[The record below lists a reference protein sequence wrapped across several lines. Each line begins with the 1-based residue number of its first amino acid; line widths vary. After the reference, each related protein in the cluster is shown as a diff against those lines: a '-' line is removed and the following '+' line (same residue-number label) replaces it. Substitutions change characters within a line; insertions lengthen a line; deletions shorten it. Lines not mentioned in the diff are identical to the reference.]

1 MTTTTVS
8 QDERRDALVGRALQS
23 FQGAA
28 DVFAMY
34 LGQRLGYY
42 HSLWKEGPATAPE
55 LAARSGTNERY
66 AREWLEQQ
74 AASGFLDVDD
84 VRATPEQ
91 RRFTLPAGHAAV
103 LADADDL
110 NYVAPLATIFAA
122 VGRKLDA
129 LVSAYRSGSGV
140 SWADFGDEMREGQA
154 ASNRPLFLKALA
166 QDCLAAIPD
175 IHARLSADTPARV
188 ADIAC
193 GFGWSSIGIASFY
206 PNVRVDGFDV
216 DAPSISAAKANAREH
231 GVSDRVR
238 FQAIDAGAAELA
250 GSYDL
255 VIICEA
261 LHDMSRPVDVL
272 RTARKLAGDQG
283 AVLVIDEKTD
293 EEFSA
298 PSSDF
303 DRLFYGYSV
312 LVCLPDG
319 MSHQPSAATGTVMR
333 PARLRAYAREAGFT
347 DVETL
352 PIELGFFRVY
362 RLR

>member
-1 MTTTTVS
+1 
-8 QDERRDALVGRALQS
+8 
-23 FQGAA
+23 
-28 DVFAMY
+28 
-34 LGQRLGYY
+34 
-42 HSLWKEGPATAPE
+42 
-55 LAARSGTNERY
+55 
-66 AREWLEQQ
+66 
-74 AASGFLDVDD
+74 
-84 VRATPEQ
+84 
-91 RRFTLPAGHAAV
+91 
-103 LADADDL
+103 
-110 NYVAPLATIFAA
+110 
-122 VGRKLDA
+122 
-129 LVSAYRSGSGV
+129 
-140 SWADFGDEMREGQA
+140 MREGQA

-166 QDCLAAIPD
+166 QDGLAAIPD

-193 GFGWSSIGIASFY
+193 GFGWSSIGIANAY
-206 PNVRVDGFDV
+206 PNVRVDGFDL

-231 GVSDRVR
+231 GVADRVR
-238 FQAIDAGAAELA
+238 FQAIDAGAAEIA
-250 GSYDL
+250 GRYDL

-272 RTARKLAGDQG
+272 RSARRLAGDQG
-283 AVLVIDEKTD
+283 AVLVIDERTD
-293 EEFSA
+293 DDFSA

-333 PARLRAYAREAGFT
+333 PETLRAYALAAGFAE
-347 DVETL
+347 VQVL

>member
-1 MTTTTVS
+1 MSTLT
-8 QDERRDALVGRALQS
+8 QDQRRDALVGRALQS
-23 FQGAA
+23 FQGVA

-42 HSLWKEGPATAPE
+42 RSLWKEGPATPAE

-66 AREWLEQQ
+66 TREWLEQQ

-84 VRATPEQ
+84 AGAAPEK
-91 RRFTLPAGHAAV
+91 RRFTLPDGHAAV

-110 NYVAPLATIFAA
+110 NYVAPLAPMFAA

-129 LVSAYRSGSGV
+129 LVVAYRSGGGV
-140 SWADFGDEMREGQA
+140 SWAEFGDEMREAQGAQ
-154 ASNRPLFLKALA
+154 NKPLFLRALA

-175 IHARLSADTPARV
+175 IHARLSADAPARV

-193 GFGWSSIGIASFY
+193 GFGWSSIGIANAY
-206 PNVRVDGFDV
+206 PNVRVDGFDL
-216 DAPSISAAKANAREH
+216 DEPSISAAKANAREH
-231 GVSDRVR
+231 GVGERVR
-238 FQAIDAGAAELA
+238 FQATDAGAAELA

-261 LHDMSRPVDVL
+261 LHDMARPVDVL
-272 RTARKLAGDQG
+272 RTAQRLAGERG

-293 EEFSA
+293 EAFRA
-298 PSSDF
+298 PGSDL

-312 LVCLPDG
+312 LLCLPDG

-333 PARLRAYAREAGFT
+333 PATLRGYAREAGFT

>member
-1 MTTTTVS
+1 MSTLTP
-8 QDERRDALVGRALQS
+8 DERRDALVGRALQS
-23 FQGAA
+23 FQGVA

-42 HSLWKEGPATAPE
+42 RSLWKDGPATPLE

-84 VRATPEQ
+84 VKEAPER

-103 LADADDL
+103 VADAEDL
-110 NYVAPLATIFAA
+110 NYVAPLAPMFAT

-129 LVSAYRSGSGV
+129 LVAAYRSGGGV
-140 SWADFGDEMREGQA
+140 SWAEFGDEMREAQGAQ
-154 ASNRPLFLKALA
+154 NKPLFLRALA

-175 IHARLSADTPARV
+175 IHARLSADAPARV

-193 GFGWSSIGIASFY
+193 GFGWSSIGIANAY
-206 PNVRVDGFDV
+206 PNVRVDGFDL

-231 GVSDRVR
+231 GVGDRVR
-238 FQAIDAGAAELA
+238 FQAIDAGTAELA

-261 LHDMSRPVDVL
+261 LHDVSRPVDVL
-272 RTARKLAGDQG
+272 RTARTLAGERG
-283 AVLVIDEKTD
+283 AILVIDEKTD

-298 PSSDF
+298 PGSDL

-312 LVCLPDG
+312 LICLPDG
-319 MSHQPSAATGTVMR
+319 MSRQPSAATGTVLR
-333 PARLRAYAREAGFT
+333 PTTLRGYARDAGLT
-347 DVETL
+347 DVEIL

>member
-1 MTTTTVS
+1 MSTLT

-23 FQGAA
+23 FQAVA

-42 HSLWKEGPATAPE
+42 RSLWKDGPATAGE

-84 VRATPEQ
+84 VGAAPEK

-110 NYVAPLATIFAA
+110 NYVAPLAPMFAA

-129 LVSAYRSGSGV
+129 LVAAYRSGGGV
-140 SWADFGDEMREGQA
+140 SWAEFGDEMREAQGAQ
-154 ASNRPLFLKALA
+154 NKPLFLKALA

-175 IHARLSADTPARV
+175 IHARLSADAPARV

-193 GFGWSSIGIASFY
+193 GFGWSSIGIASAY
-206 PNVRVDGFDV
+206 PNVRVDGFDL

-231 GVSDRVR
+231 GVADRVR
-238 FQAIDAGAAELA
+238 FQAIDAGAAALA

-261 LHDMSRPVDVL
+261 LHDMSGPVDVL
-272 RTARKLAGDQG
+272 RTARKLAGERG

-298 PSSDF
+298 PGSDF
-303 DRLFYGYSV
+303 DRLFYGFSV
-312 LVCLPDG
+312 LICLPDG

-333 PARLRAYAREAGFT
+333 PATLRHYAREAGFT
-347 DVETL
+347 DAEIL

>member
-1 MTTTTVS
+1 MNATVS

-23 FQGAA
+23 FQGTA

-42 HSLWKEGPATAPE
+42 RSLWKDGPATAPE
-55 LAARSGTNERY
+55 LAARTRTNERY

-84 VRATPEQ
+84 VGAAPEQ

-110 NYVAPLATIFAA
+110 NYVTPLATIFAA

-129 LVSAYRSGSGV
+129 LVTAYRSGGGV

-166 QDCLAAIPD
+166 QDGLAAIPD
-175 IHARLSADTPARV
+175 IHARLSADAPARV

-193 GFGWSSIGIASFY
+193 GFGWSSIGIANAY
-206 PNVRVDGFDV
+206 PNVRVDGFDL
-216 DAPSISAAKANAREH
+216 DAPSIAAAKANAREH
-231 GVSDRVR
+231 GVADRVR

-250 GSYDL
+250 GRYDL

-261 LHDMSRPVDVL
+261 LHDVSRPVDVL
-272 RTARKLAGDQG
+272 RTARRLAGDHG

-293 EEFSA
+293 ERFSA

-333 PARLRAYAREAGFT
+333 AATLRAYARDAGFA
-347 DVETL
+347 DIETL

>member
-1 MTTTTVS
+1 MSTLT
-8 QDERRDALVGRALQS
+8 QDERRDALVGRAMQS
-23 FQGAA
+23 FQGVA

-42 HSLWKEGPATAPE
+42 RSLWKDGPATPDE
-55 LAARSGTNERY
+55 LAARTGTNERY
-66 AREWLEQQ
+66 TREWLEQQ

-84 VRATPEQ
+84 VRETPER

-110 NYVAPLATIFAA
+110 NYVAPLAPMFAA
-122 VGRKLDA
+122 IGRKLDA
-129 LVSAYRSGSGV
+129 LVAAYRSGGGV
-140 SWADFGDEMREGQA
+140 SWDEFGDEMREAQGAQ
-154 ASNRPLFLKALA
+154 NKPLFLSALA
-166 QDCLAAIPD
+166 HDCLAAIPD
-175 IHARLSADTPARV
+175 IHERLAADAPARV

-193 GFGWSSIGIASFY
+193 GFGWSSIGIADAY
-206 PNVRVDGFDV
+206 PNVRVDGFDL
-216 DAPSISAAKANAREH
+216 DAPSIAAAKGNAREH
-231 GVSDRVR
+231 GVADRVR
-238 FQAIDAGAAELA
+238 FRAIDAGAAELA

-272 RTARKLAGDQG
+272 RTARRLARVGG

-293 EEFSA
+293 EEFGA
-298 PSSDF
+298 PGSDL
-303 DRLFYGYSV
+303 DQLFYGFSI

-319 MSHQPSAATGTVMR
+319 LSRQPSAATGTVMR
-333 PARLRAYAREAGFT
+333 PATVRRYAQEAGFK
-347 DVETL
+347 DAVPL

>member
-1 MTTTTVS
+1 MSTLTS
-8 QDERRDALVGRALQS
+8 DERRDALVARALQS

-42 HSLWKEGPATAPE
+42 RSLWKDGPATAAE
-55 LAARSGTNERY
+55 LGARSNTNERY

-84 VRATPEQ
+84 VRAVPEK

-103 LADADDL
+103 LADPDDL
-110 NYVAPLATIFAA
+110 NYVAPLAPMFAA
-122 VGRKLDA
+122 IGRKLDA
-129 LVSAYRSGSGV
+129 LAAAYRSGGGV
-140 SWADFGDEMREGQA
+140 SWAEFGDEMREAQA
-154 ASNRPLFLKALA
+154 AANRPLFLRMLA

-175 IHARLSADTPARV
+175 IHARLSDDAPARV

-193 GFGWSSIGIASFY
+193 GFGWSSIGIANAY
-206 PNVRVDGFDV
+206 PNVRVDGFDLDV
-216 DAPSISAAKANAREH
+216 PSISAAKANAREH
-231 GVSDRVR
+231 GVADRVR
-238 FQAIDAGAAELA
+238 FQAIDAGGSELA
-250 GSYDL
+250 GAYDL

-272 RTARKLAGDQG
+272 GTARRLAGERG

-293 EEFSA
+293 EQFDA
-298 PSSDF
+298 PGSDF

-333 PARLRAYAREAGFT
+333 PATLRAYARDAGFT
-347 DVETL
+347 DVEIL